1 MDSAVYEQCSHLQQ
15 DDFAFLKKISRNMPL
30 LADLSRADLQMYCR
44 TGKDEALVIGQARPH
59 SVPSLHSQS
68 LVGERVSL
76 KDDVPLH
83 RALMHNHTSR
93 QTRGSSQGRAP
104 SVQSIWPLVRDG
116 RATAALS
123 IETNLLEHERHRRRS
138 SVFRRSLRQL
148 QEMAMTDEIPGIAE
162 LSPFGEH
169 DGVMVVDAQR
179 RIQYMS
185 GIATNLYR
193 KLGYQESIIR
203 RRLSTLETSDHPLV
217 SRAMRQRRCLEADED
232 PSGLAWVKKIIPL
245 YSVGNGGFGLSR
257 LLALRNTGPSLT
269 GCIITVHD
277 ATDTRRKERE
287 LKIKSAMIQEIHHRV
302 KNNLQTIA
310 ALLRLQARRVKSD
323 EAHIALQESINRIL
337 SVAVVHEFLSEQ
349 ETHVINLKEVS
360 ERLLVQIRQTV
371 NTPHRRIR
379 LLLEGPELSLPAQQ
393 ATACAL
399 IINELLQN
407 AVEHGLRD
415 RAEGAI
421 IVRMAQDAQEI
432 SITVKDDGRG
442 LPPDFS
448 LESGSRLG
456 LRIVQT
462 LVQDDL
468 KGRFL
473 LESGEGVHAGITF
486 PVIQLPEAENDST

>member
-1 MDSAVYEQCSHLQQ
+1 VDSAVYEQCSHLQQ
-15 DDFAFLKKISRNMPL
+15 DDFAFLERISRNMPL

-44 TGKDEALVIGQARPH
+44 SEKDEALVIDQARPH
-59 SVPSLHSQS
+59 SVPSLYSKS
-68 LVGERVSL
+68 LVGQRVSL
-76 KDDVPLH
+76 KGDAALY
-83 RALMHNHTSR
+83 RALVQSHSSR
-93 QTRGSSQGRAP
+93 QTQGSSQGQAP
-104 SVQSIWPLVRDG
+104 SVQSIWPLIRDG
-116 RATAALS
+116 MAISALS

-148 QEMAMTDEIPGIAE
+148 QEMAMTDEIRGIAG
-162 LSPFGEH
+162 LSPLGEH
-169 DGVMVVDAQR
+169 DGILVVDAQR
-179 RIQYMS
+179 RVQYMS

-217 SRAMRQRRCLEADED
+217 SRAMRQRRCLEAEEH
-232 PSGLAWVKKIIPL
+232 PSGLTWVKKIIPL
-245 YSVGNGGFGLSR
+245 FSVGNRGFGLSR
-257 LLALRNTGPSLT
+257 LLALRTTDPSLA

-277 ATDTRRKERE
+277 ATEARRKERE

-310 ALLRLQARRVKSD
+310 ALLRLQARRVESD

-337 SVAVVHEFLSEQ
+337 SVAIVHEFLSEQ
-349 ETHVINLKEVS
+349 ETHAINLKEVS

-371 NTPHRRIR
+371 NAPHRRIR
-379 LLLEGPELSLPAQQ
+379 LLLEGPELYLPAQQ

-415 RAEGAI
+415 RAEGTI
-421 IVRMAQDAQEI
+421 IVRMAQDARRI
-432 SITVKDDGRG
+432 SITVKDDGWG
-442 LPPDFS
+442 LPPDFN
-448 LESGSRLG
+448 LERGSRLG

-486 PVIQLPEAENDST
+486 PVIQLQEAENGSI